1 MSIERLGQFLQR
13 HRRLT
18 VLSGAGC
25 STDSGIPDYRD
36 DDGNWKQAQPLQY
49 PDFVRNASLRR
60 QYWARSY
67 AGWHRISAALPNA
80 AHAALA
86 HFEAADRIT
95 GLITQNVDGLHRRA
109 GSRNVVDLHGVL
121 HTVRCLAC
129 GRTSSRE
136 ELQARLRS
144 LNPDWQA
151 VVADYA
157 PDGDARL
164 RSAAPGDFTVAD
176 CEHCKG
182 TLKPDVVFFGESV
195 PPARVQQARRYLE
208 ESDALLVVGSSLM
221 VWSGFRFARLAA
233 ASGKPIA
240 IINRGKTRAD
250 HLAECK
256 ISAGCAE
263 TLLRLMPRVSTAGE

>member
-1 MSIERLGQFLQR
+1 MSLERLGQFLQR

-36 DDGNWKQAQPLQY
+36 QDGNWKQAQPPQF
-49 PDFVRNASLRR
+49 PDFVRDASLRR
-60 QYWARSY
+60 RYWARSY
-67 AGWHRISAALPNA
+67 AGWHRISGALPNA

-86 HFEAADRIT
+86 RLEAADRIA
-95 GLITQNVDGLHRRA
+95 GLITQNVDDLHRRA
-109 GSRNVVDLHGVL
+109 GSRNVIDLHGVL

-136 ELQARLRS
+136 ELQERLRS
-144 LNPDWQA
+144 LNPAWQA
-151 VVADYA
+151 DVADYA

-164 RSAAPGDFTVAD
+164 RPAAPDDFVVAD
-176 CEHCKG
+176 CEHCQG

-195 PPARVQQARRYLE
+195 PPARVLQARRYLE
-208 ESDALLVVGSSLM
+208 ESDALLVIGSSLM
-221 VWSGFRFARLAA
+221 VWSGFRFAQLAA
-233 ASGKPIA
+233 ACGKPIA

-250 HLAECK
+250 DLAECK
-256 ISAGCAE
+256 ISEGCAE
-263 TLLRLMPRVSTAGE
+263 TLSRLLPRVLTAGE